1 VDIVRTYYAN
11 DLAASD
17 DIAFTGAYRMC
28 YEVFNT
34 EQGSCCKLTT
44 MNNTFSAQMT
54 PVVTAWDSFNKEL
67 VYVRR
72 RILYVR
78 SLYSRRTRDEIR
90 AYVTEMTEISNFK
103 PALDGLSVSKILS
116 ILESFFT
123 FEPDMK
129 KFRESGKY
137 CFDRGL
143 YFRGQIMC
151 YACASGDTYKKYFV
165 EEFDAVETT
174 KLKSFTF
181 KWNTNSCQNLAIDCV
196 TSWKFIS
203 NAQLF
208 LQITYMLEHYTK
220 SFIYDKDEDGLET
233 RTPDLTLLTNVYNKM
248 NLYYSGKT
256 HGEVQNALEVCPT
269 GETDDTCSKANLQT
283 ICSAF
288 FNFLYGEIGSNI
300 KKVVDFEA
308 TKGEFNSTTEV
319 QTKGLTQVDDAPGN
333 FVDLLMRKG
342 MTPPKFT
349 TRRDLEFWAAGGIK
363 SAGKLQVQLIALLTC
378 LLVLALS

>member
-1 VDIVRTYYAN
+1 
-11 DLAASD
+11 
-17 DIAFTGAYRMC
+17 M
-28 YEVFNT
+28 NT
-34 EQGSCCKLTT
+34 
-44 MNNTFSAQMT
+44 TFSAQMT
-54 PVVTAWDSFNKEL
+54 PVVSAWDSFNKEL

-72 RILYVR
+72 RILYVKG
-78 SLYSRRTRDEIR
+78 LYNRKTRDEIR
-90 AYVTEMTEISNFK
+90 AYVTEMTEIDNFK

-137 CFDRGL
+137 CFDRGM

-151 YACASGDTYKKYFV
+151 YACASGDAYKPFFV

-174 KLKSFTF
+174 KLISFKF

-196 TSWKFIS
+196 SSWKFIS

-208 LQITYMLEHYTK
+208 LQISYMLEHYTK

-233 RTPDLTLLTNVYNKM
+233 RTPDLTLLTNRYKKM

-269 GETDDTCSKANLQT
+269 GETDDTCTKANLQT

-288 FNFLYGEIGSNI
+288 FNFLQGEVGSNI
-300 KKVVDFEA
+300 KQVVNFESIG
-308 TKGEFNSTTEV
+308 GEFNSTTEV
-319 QTKGLTQVDDAPGN
+319 KTIGLTQVDDSTGN
-333 FVDLLMRKG
+333 FVDLLMKKG

-363 SAGKLQVQLIALLTC
+363 SASLLQLQVITLLFTFAT
-378 LLVLALS
+378 LALS